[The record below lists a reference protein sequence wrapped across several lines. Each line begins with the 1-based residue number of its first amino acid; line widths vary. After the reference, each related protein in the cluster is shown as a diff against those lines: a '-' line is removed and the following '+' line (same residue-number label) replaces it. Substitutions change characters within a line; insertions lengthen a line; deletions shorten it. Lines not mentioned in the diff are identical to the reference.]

1 MQDYSNLL
9 LSSIEKNEIRKIIKT
24 GGVADEATVLIQEIC
39 VGMELGDTGIK
50 IVVLKKSHLGIELL
64 KWGIYEYPFQLNHSS
79 LGQSAGALDT
89 LISKMN
95 IRGAKTALSMNNGMH
110 LQYIEMPVISDKGFV
125 ARVRDY
131 LGPNYVGN
139 EHGDIYF
146 SRLYGI
152 IRDHSGAIVKHGV
165 TVIAD
170 ESYFN
175 ETIQL
180 MKNQSVDL
188 RRVESSCMALIDL
201 FDIPMTFA
209 EPYCLIDLGSSS
221 VRISIVQNRK
231 ILFHRTVYSIDK
243 YLTKELSEIYQIRHE
258 LAERIKK
265 KMRFSGGD
273 TDEQKIVEERIFEM
287 TEPILCILVDE
298 IKSTFRMFKHES
310 GKIVN
315 KLVLTGGGALISG
328 LDKFLQ
334 LKLNVDVE
342 IGKIRHKIN
351 LHESVDEKE
360 FRLYASRLT
369 SAIGAARNELINN
382 DEHSINLFG
391 DRMKSNRNLTN
402 SVKVWVILFVILF
415 TGLFIRND
423 LNMRSMEYKKNIQT
437 CENLLGDL
445 ERRINE
451 LSDAQILLK
460 TASDETRDMGRIKTS
475 QILRKLGNNLPASLW
490 LERMKIENEPNQTI
504 DELVKVN
511 VRTREKIAS
520 RKVFQFEGRSINKT
534 AIRDFLHQ
542 IEQMSQWNKV
552 TLKKIDWVGSSDD
565 GIWEFTIQVI
575 Q

>member
-9 LSSIEKNEIRKIIKT
+9 LSSIEKNEVRKIIKT
-24 GGVADEATVLIQEIC
+24 GGVVDDFRVLIQEIC
-39 VGMELGDTGIK
+39 AGMELGDTGIK

-89 LISKMN
+89 LISKLN
-95 IRGAKTALSMNNGMH
+95 IRGAKTALSMNNGVH
-110 LQYIEMPVISDKGFV
+110 LQYIAMPIISDEGFV
-125 ARVRDY
+125 ARVREY

-139 EHGDIYF
+139 EHSDIYF
-146 SRLYGI
+146 SRPYGI
-152 IRDHSGAIVKHGV
+152 IRDRAGAIVKHGIAA
-165 TVIAD
+165 IAD

-188 RRVESSCMALIDL
+188 RRMESSCMALMDL
-201 FDIPMTFA
+201 FDIPTAFT
-209 EPYCLIDLGSSS
+209 EPYCLIDLGSLS
-221 VRISIVQNRK
+221 VRISIVQNRR
-231 ILFHRTVYSIDK
+231 IIFHRTVYSIDK
-243 YLTKELSEIYQIRHE
+243 YLTKELSEIYQIRQE

-265 KMRFSGGD
+265 KMLFSGGD
-273 TDEQKIVEERIFEM
+273 SDEQKLVEERIFEM

-298 IKSTFRMFKHES
+298 IKSTFRIYKHES
-310 GKIVN
+310 GKNVN
-315 KLVLTGGGALISG
+315 KIVLTGGGALISG
-328 LDKFLQ
+328 IDKFLQ
-334 LKLNVDVE
+334 LKLNIDVE

-391 DRMKSNRNLTN
+391 DRMKSNRNVQN
-402 SVKVWVILFVILF
+402 RVKVWVILFVILF

-423 LNMRSMEYKKNIQT
+423 LNMRSIEYQKNIQT
-437 CENLLGDL
+437 CEKILRDL
-445 ERRINE
+445 EKRINH
-451 LSDAQILLK
+451 LSDAQTQLK
-460 TASDETRDMGRIKTS
+460 TASHETRDLDRMKTS
-475 QILRKLGNNLPASLW
+475 QILRKLGNNLPPSLW
-490 LERMKIENEPNQTI
+490 LERMKIENEPNQSV
-504 DELVKVN
+504 DALVKVN
-511 VRTREKIAS
+511 VRSREKSAF
-520 RKVFQFEGRSINKT
+520 RRVFQFEGRSINKA
-534 AIRDFLHQ
+534 AIRDFLNQ

-565 GIWEFTIQVI
+565 GIWEFTIHVVQ
-575 Q
+575 